1 MRRIVST
8 TIVVVS
14 LAASL
19 AFAGDKSMK
28 CSYATQDCLN
38 LMADKM
44 KSSGFVGV
52 ELDNKDM
59 TEGYLVKKVFA
70 ETPAQAA
77 GLEVG
82 DIMYALNGVVISE
95 ANKEQLSRARADW
108 KPGQTVVYTIKRN
121 GADRE
126 VSLTLTSVPAD
137 IMARWIG
144 EHMLEHAQLDV
155 AKGTEN
161 AGK

>member
-1 MRRIVST
+1 MRRIVPT
-8 TIVVVS
+8 TILVLS
-14 LAASL
+14 LAVAV
-19 AFAGDKSMK
+19 AFAGDYSK
-28 CSYATQDCLN
+28 CTYGTQDCLN

-59 TEGYLVKKVFA
+59 KEGYLITKVFA
-70 ETPAQAA
+70 ETPASTA
-77 GLEVG
+77 GLQVG
-82 DIMYALNGVVISE
+82 DIMRALNGVVISE
-95 ANKEQLSRARADW
+95 ANKEQLAKARAEW
-108 KPGQTVVYTIKRN
+108 KPGQTVVYTINRN

-144 EHMLEHAQLDV
+144 EHMLQHAQLDV

>member
-1 MRRIVST
+1 MRRIVPT
-8 TIVVVS
+8 TILILA
-14 LAASL
+14 LAAATAL
-19 AFAGDKSMK
+19 AGDGSK
-28 CSYATQDCLN
+28 CTYGTQDCLN

-59 TEGYLVKKVFA
+59 AEGYLVKKVFA
-70 ETPAQAA
+70 DTPASTA
-77 GLEVG
+77 GLQVG

-95 ANKEQLSRARADW
+95 ANKEQLTKARSDW
-108 KPGQTVVYTIKRN
+108 KPGQSVVYTIKRN